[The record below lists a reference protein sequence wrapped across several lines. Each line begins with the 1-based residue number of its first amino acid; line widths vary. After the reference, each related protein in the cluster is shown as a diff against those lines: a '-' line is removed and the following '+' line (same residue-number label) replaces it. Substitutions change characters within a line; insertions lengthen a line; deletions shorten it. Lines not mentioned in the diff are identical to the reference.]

1 MIKTSFRPSKIVV
14 DLKAITHNLKQFR
27 NITGS
32 SKISVAVKSNAY
44 GHGIVIVA
52 KHLEAIGVDMLL
64 VSSAEEALELRENDI
79 SIPILILSEV
89 PREAIE
95 QCWQNNITF
104 TVYTEEFIDQITMI
118 ATSQKPALVH
128 LKINTGMNRVGC
140 EPKDVLK
147 LATLIKKK
155 PNLILEGVFTHF
167 ATAENPD
174 PSGFNKQNEL
184 FKVLIDKLKEI
195 DIEPEI
201 IHSCNS
207 AATIKYLNAHHSMVR
222 IGLGI
227 YGIYPREDLAD
238 IVYLIPALSLISEIS
253 FIKPA
258 KEDTEISYG
267 WLHRFEKNTNV
278 ATIPI
283 GYGDGVPRNLGING
297 GSVLISGVRCPI
309 VGAVTMDQ
317 IMVDIGELKAKVGD
331 KVTLIGGEIK
341 VDEWADICNTI
352 SWEILCSFSARL
364 PRIYD

>member
-195 DIEPEI
+195 D
-201 IHSCNS
+201 
-207 AATIKYLNAHHSMVR
+207 
-222 IGLGI
+222 GI
-227 YGIYPREDLAD
+227 
-238 IVYLIPALSLISEIS
+238 
-253 FIKPA
+253 
-258 KEDTEISYG
+258 
-267 WLHRFEKNTNV
+267 
-278 ATIPI
+278 
-283 GYGDGVPRNLGING
+283 
-297 GSVLISGVRCPI
+297 
-309 VGAVTMDQ
+309 
-317 IMVDIGELKAKVGD
+317 
-331 KVTLIGGEIK
+331 
-341 VDEWADICNTI
+341 
-352 SWEILCSFSARL
+352 
-364 PRIYD
+364 